1 MPVIERS
8 NVIAGARL
16 RSAKPSAI
24 YEYDFAVDGGVVGS
38 IPMRAISGGGPTPSG
53 ATILD
58 TILDVLTVLT
68 GATATAAVQTEAAN
82 DVVAAAAISGAPWST
97 TGRKA
102 GIPVSAATSVKTTAA
117 RTPTVVVG
125 TANLTAGKFRLYVEY
140 LDPNVG

>member
-8 NVIAGARL
+8 NVIAGGRL

-24 YEYDFAVDGGVVGS
+24 YEYDFTADGGAVGS
-38 IPMRAISGGGPTPSG
+38 IPMRAIGGGIPLPSG
-53 ATILD
+53 ASILD
-58 TILDVLTVLT
+58 TVIEVLTILT
-68 GATATAAVQTEAAN
+68 GATATAAVQAEAAN
-82 DVVAAAAISGAPWST
+82 DVVSAAAISGAPWST

-102 GIPVSAATSVKTTAA
+102 GVPVSAATSVKTTAA

-140 LDPNVG
+140 LDPNAG